1 MSLIKIKL
9 LRKPLT
15 EKINHGPKKESA
27 KRKIDI
33 PKDFIK
39 KIKNLGLKVEDAE
52 VLFKSK
58 IDWTAVYFE
67 NKIYCVEPG
76 CNYSTKID
84 NDELTNHMTIVHNY
98 GTYPCDND
106 HCDYVAASKV
116 NFKKPSEFRFESPI
130 SISKLNNYSDFGR
143 ESENYFNVKIFSD
156 SRSKSAQKLILK
168 VFSDSQSQIICRLSE
183 F

>member
-116 NFKKPSEFRFESPI
+116 KLKKPSELQVLIRSFRI
-130 SISKLNNYSDFGR
+130 
-143 ESENYFNVKIFSD
+143 V
-156 SRSKSAQKLILK
+156 
-168 VFSDSQSQIICRLSE
+168 
-183 F
+183 